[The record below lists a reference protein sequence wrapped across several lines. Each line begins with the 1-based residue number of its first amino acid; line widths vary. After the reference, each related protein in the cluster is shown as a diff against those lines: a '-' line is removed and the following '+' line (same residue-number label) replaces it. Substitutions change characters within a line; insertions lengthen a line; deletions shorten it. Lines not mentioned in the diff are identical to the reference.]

1 MIKPESET
9 ANKVEHLK
17 ARIHE
22 AVSSSDPGIVIFA
35 VIIAAQLIVGT
46 LGLALDRLYGGAT
59 EALMS
64 RGRRLW
70 HQMSKDRR
78 TSLTYGQQFQ
88 RSGLPVIWFKI
99 VDRHNQHCHD

>member
-46 LGLALDRLYGGAT
+46 LGLALDRLYGAHHGHHGNSLAT
-59 EALMS
+59 E
-64 RGRRLW
+64 
-70 HQMSKDRR
+70 
-78 TSLTYGQQFQ
+78 
-88 RSGLPVIWFKI
+88 LPK
-99 VDRHNQHCHD
+99 R